1 MSIVSIFKLNL
12 NALLHFNYFVSFIEQ
27 LTDNV
32 EKLESIITSKK
43 VQLENTEEMLSFSKV
58 NFNNV

>member
-1 MSIVSIFKLNL
+1 MHFCMN
-12 NALLHFNYFVSFIEQ
+12 FNYFVSFIEQ